1 MKNRQ
6 VTLTAIFMSII
17 FLLAL
22 TPLGF
27 INLGFIKGTIVHV
40 PVIIGSIILGPRI
53 GAFLGGLFG
62 LTSLIINTMTPSI
75 LSFAFTPFIP
85 VLGTT
90 DGSLWALV
98 IAFLPRIL
106 IGIVPFY
113 VYQWASR
120 LVKNK
125 QPALLFLAGV
135 AGSLVNTLLVMN
147 LIYFLF
153 QDSYAAAR
161 GIEIGDSIYKAVLT
175 VIFVNGIP
183 EALLAGIATSAVC
196 NVLLKLKK

>member
-62 LTSLIINTMTPSI
+62 LTSLVINTMTPSI

-113 VYQWASR
+113 VYQWTSR
-120 LVKNK
+120 LLKNK

-161 GIEIGDSIYKAVLT
+161 SIEIGDSIYKAVLT

>member
-113 VYQWASR
+113 VYQWTSR
-120 LVKNK
+120 LLKNK

-161 GIEIGDSIYKAVLT
+161 SIEIGDSIYKAVLT

>member
-62 LTSLIINTMTPSI
+62 LTSLIINTLTPSI

-113 VYQWASR
+113 VYQWTSR
-120 LVKNK
+120 LLKNK
-125 QPALLFLAGV
+125 QPLLLFIAGI

>member
-113 VYQWASR
+113 VYQWTSR
-120 LVKNK
+120 LLKNK
-125 QPALLFLAGV
+125 QPLLLFIAGI